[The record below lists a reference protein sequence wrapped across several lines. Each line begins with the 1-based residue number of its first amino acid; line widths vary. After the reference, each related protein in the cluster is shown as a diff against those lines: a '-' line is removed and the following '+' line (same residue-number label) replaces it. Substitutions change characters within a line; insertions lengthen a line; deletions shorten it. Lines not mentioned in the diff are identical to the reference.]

1 MPPHREVINIGPEK
15 KVENKI
21 RNFLESSGAF
31 VMKTHGGSPGV
42 PVGIPDLF
50 AIYRGIAI
58 FIEVKREKGGRVK
71 PIQIAQIDNLKQHG
85 AIAIIANGVS
95 YVEDLIETIDTLIT
109 EGAWKNIQTA
119 INMANEM
126 GVKQ

>member
-1 MPPHREVINIGPEK
+1 MRQ
-15 KVENKI
+15 
-21 RNFLESSGAF
+21 FLESNNAF

-58 FIEVKREKGGRVK
+58 FIEVKREQGGRVK

-85 AIAIIANGVS
+85 TIAIIANGVS

-126 GVKQ
+126 GAKS

>member
-1 MPPHREVINIGPEK
+1 MGPEK

-21 RNFLESSGAF
+21 RKFLEDNGAF

-58 FIEVKREKGGRVK
+58 FIEVKREKGGKVK
-71 PIQIAQIDNLKQHG
+71 PIQIAQIDSLKQHG
-85 AIAIIANGVS
+85 TIAIISNDVS
-95 YVEDLIETIDTLIT
+95 YVKNLIETIDTLIT

-126 GVKQ
+126 GVKTND

>member
-1 MPPHREVINIGPEK
+1 
-15 KVENKI
+15 
-21 RNFLESSGAF
+21 
-31 VMKTHGGSPGV
+31 MKTHGGSPGV

-50 AIYRGIAI
+50 AIYKGIAI
-58 FIEVKREKGGRVK
+58 FVEVKRKKGGRVK

-85 AIAIIANGVS
+85 TIAIIANGVS

-109 EGAWKNIQTA
+109 EGAWENIQTA

-126 GVKQ
+126 SVKS

>member
-1 MPPHREVINIGPEK
+1 MGPEK

-21 RNFLESSGAF
+21 RRFLENNDAF

-50 AIYRGIAI
+50 SIYRGIAL

-71 PIQIAQIDNLKQHG
+71 PIQIAQIDSLKQHG
-85 AIAIIANGVS
+85 TIAIVANDVS

>member
-1 MPPHREVINIGPEK
+1 MGPEK

-21 RNFLESSGAF
+21 RKFLESNGSF

-50 AIYRGIAI
+50 AIYKGIAI
-58 FIEVKREKGGRVK
+58 FIEVKREKGGRIK
-71 PIQIAQIDNLKQHG
+71 PIQIAQIDSLKLHG
-85 AIAIIANGVS
+85 TIAIVAIDTS

-119 INMANEM
+119 ISMANQM
-126 GVKQ
+126 GVN